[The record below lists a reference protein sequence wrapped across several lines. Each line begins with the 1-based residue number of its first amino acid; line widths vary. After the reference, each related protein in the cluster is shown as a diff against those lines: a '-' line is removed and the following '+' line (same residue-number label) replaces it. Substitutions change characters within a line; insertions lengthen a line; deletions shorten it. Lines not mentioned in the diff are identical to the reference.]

1 MSLLKEKKRFLI
13 VSAPCLCQGSP
24 SQSKGLLRLQGES
37 SFHFGGNVML
47 SCQVRQISNV
57 NLSRKR
63 LANISLSCPERS
75 VILGSLLG
83 DGSLKIYPGY
93 KNARFSFRH
102 SEKQSAYFFYK
113 VDLLSGI
120 KSSGSVQ
127 RQAPDGWSSLGKI
140 RYQSRALPA
149 LSEIHNVTHKNNKLE
164 IRRKWLNHLTAH
176 SLAIWWF
183 DDGSIISGGRRGVLC
198 TDGFSEAECL
208 LLAKYLLVVW
218 KINARVGRVSKRPR
232 KVSLSTNK
240 AAAPL
245 SPRREKVLGKVENGL
260 GKAWGFSALPRNTQ
274 NSVGSAKSPPPFD
287 LNPHERKGEKSL
299 RLQENNYYRLWLST
313 EQLKSFLR
321 IILPYVPCK
330 EMLYKVLLTYKDLQL
345 QERWISEVEKGCPQ
359 DLKPFLASCFEEIKK
374 KTSENDIVQPL

>member
-1 MSLLKEKKRFLI
+1 MSWSFFYKKRKKKKERFLI
-13 VSAPCLCQGSP
+13 APSPFDLQRGCVQTPFQSRGSLCLLGRLVFRASRCSLCKPSRGVTLPCQARGVSG
-24 SQSKGLLRLQGES
+24 
-37 SFHFGGNVML
+37 
-47 SCQVRQISNV
+47 V

-63 LANISLSCPERS
+63 LSNISLSCPERS

-102 SEKQSAYFFYK
+102 SKKQDAYFFYK
-113 VDLLSGI
+113 VGLLSKI
-120 KSSGSVQ
+120 ESPGSVQ
-127 RQAPDGWSSLGKI
+127 RQASDGWSSLEKL

-149 LSEIHNVTHKNNKLE
+149 LSEIHNVTHKNNKLR

-183 DDGSIISGGRRGVLC
+183 DDGSIISGGRRGIIC

-218 KINARVGRVSKRPR
+218 KVSARVGRVSKQSSKGAKP
-232 KVSLSTNK
+232 SMQNIESTS
-240 AAAPL
+240 
-245 SPRREKVLGKVENGL
+245 SP
-260 GKAWGFSALPRNTQ
+260 
-274 NSVGSAKSPPPFD
+274 
-287 LNPHERKGEKSL
+287 NPDGRGGERDL
-299 RLQENNYYRLWLST
+299 RLQENNYYRLWFST

-330 EMLYKVLLTYKDLQL
+330 EMFYKVLLTYKDLQL
-345 QERWISEVEKGCPQ
+345 QERWISEVERGCPQ
-359 DLKPFLASCFEEIKK
+359 DLKPFLTSSFEEMKK
-374 KTSENDIVQPL
+374 KLRK

>member
-1 MSLLKEKKRFLI
+1 
-13 VSAPCLCQGSP
+13 
-24 SQSKGLLRLQGES
+24 
-37 SFHFGGNVML
+37 
-47 SCQVRQISNV
+47 
-57 NLSRKR
+57 
-63 LANISLSCPERS
+63 
-75 VILGSLLG
+75 
-83 DGSLKIYPGY
+83 
-93 KNARFSFRH
+93 
-102 SEKQSAYFFYK
+102 
-113 VDLLSGI
+113 
-120 KSSGSVQ
+120 
-127 RQAPDGWSSLGKI
+127 
-140 RYQSRALPA
+140 

-313 EQLKSFLR
+313 EQLKSFFR

>member
-1 MSLLKEKKRFLI
+1 MI
-13 VSAPCLCQGSP
+13 LCCQA
-24 SQSKGLLRLQGES
+24 REIS
-37 SFHFGGNVML
+37 S
-47 SCQVRQISNV
+47 V

-63 LANISLSCPERS
+63 LANISLSCSERS

-102 SEKQSAYFFYK
+102 SAKQAAYFFYK
-113 VDLLSGI
+113 VGLLSGI
-120 KSSGSVQ
+120 ESPGSVQ
-127 RQAPDGWSSLGKI
+127 RQAPDVALGKAKVILGKAKGWSSLEKL

-149 LSEIHNVTHKNNKLE
+149 LSEIHNVTHRKNRLE

-183 DDGSIISGGRRGVLC
+183 DHGSIISGGRRGVLC

-208 LLAKYLLVVW
+208 LLAKYLLIVW
-218 KINARVGRVSKRPR
+218 KINVRVGKVSKRPH
-232 KVSLSTNK
+232 KVSLSINK
-240 AAAPL
+240 RAANPL
-245 SPRREKVLGKVENGL
+245 AGPRVTSQISNEPHKDSQCSPLRSGKSG
-260 GKAWGFSALPRNTQ
+260 
-274 NSVGSAKSPPPFD
+274 PPFD
-287 LNPHERKGEKSL
+287 LNFHERKGEKGL
-299 RLQENNYYRLWLST
+299 CLQENHYYRLWLST

-330 EMLYKVLLTYKDLQL
+330 EMFYKVLLTYKDLQL

-359 DLKPFLASCFEEIKK
+359 DLKPFLASCFEEIRK